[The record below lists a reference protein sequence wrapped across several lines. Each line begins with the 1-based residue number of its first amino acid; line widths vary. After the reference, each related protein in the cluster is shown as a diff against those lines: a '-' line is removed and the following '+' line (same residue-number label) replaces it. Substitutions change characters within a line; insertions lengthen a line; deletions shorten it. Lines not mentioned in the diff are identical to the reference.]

1 MPTLLQHVNL
11 TNFVDVARKVGLDP
25 YRQLR
30 QAGISPTALV
40 DPDIRVP
47 AKSVVRLLEDSAQ
60 LAGVEDFGLRV
71 AETHQLTGLGPLWIV
86 MRDGA
91 TLRNA
96 LEAMARYLHL
106 LNEALDLRI
115 EEVGDTAVVKVEI
128 LVSVPGSMRQSAEF
142 VVCLWFRLFKLLSG
156 NAWKP
161 RSVCFTHGAPASLA
175 THRRLFGVPVRFHQD
190 FNGILLSAADL
201 DVAGPAYD
209 PALARHAREFLDAK
223 LAQHDSTMPAKVR
236 KLVFALLPTGECG
249 VEQVARQLGI
259 DRKTMHRHLASY
271 GQNYSSIVDAVRVD
285 LVSRYV
291 KNNERPLSDVAILL
305 GFSSLSAF
313 SRWFSTRFGYS
324 VSSWRRQQSV
334 LNSREQKWSEPPQ
347 EAEE

>member
-1 MPTLLQHVNL
+1 MSTPLQHVNL
-11 TNFVDVARKVGLDP
+11 TEFVDVARQVGLDP

-47 AKSVVRLLEDSAQ
+47 AKSVMQLLEDSAQ
-60 LAGVEDFGLRV
+60 FAGVEDLGLRV
-71 AETHQLTGLGPLWIV
+71 AEARQLTSLGPLWMV
-86 MRDGA
+86 MREGA

-115 EEVGDTAVVKVEI
+115 EEVGDIAVVKPEF
-128 LVSVPGSMRQSAEF
+128 LVSVQGSMRQSTEF
-142 VVCLWFRLFKLLSG
+142 IICLWFRLFKLLSG
-156 NAWKP
+156 TTWKP
-161 RSVCFTHGAPASLA
+161 RSICFTHAAPASLA
-175 THRRLFGVPVRFHQD
+175 THRRLFGIPVRFRQD

-209 PALARHAREFLDAK
+209 AALARHAREFLDTK
-223 LAQHDSTMPAKVR
+223 LAQSDSTMPDKVR

-249 VEQVARQLGI
+249 AEQVARQLGI
-259 DRKTMHRHLASY
+259 DRKTMHRHLAGY
-271 GQNYSSIVDAVRVD
+271 GENYLSVVDAVRAD

-291 KNNERPLSDVAILL
+291 ANSERPLSDVATLL

-313 SRWFSTRFGYS
+313 SRWFATRFGCS
-324 VSSWRRQQSV
+324 VTAWRRQQSAPERV
-334 LNSREQKWSEPPQ
+334 R
-347 EAEE
+347 